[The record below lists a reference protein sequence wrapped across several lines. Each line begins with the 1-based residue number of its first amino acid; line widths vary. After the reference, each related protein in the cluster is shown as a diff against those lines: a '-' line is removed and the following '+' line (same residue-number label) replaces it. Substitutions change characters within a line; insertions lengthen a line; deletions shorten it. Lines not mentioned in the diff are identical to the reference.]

1 MMAYWEK
8 QVQLKFDFYVNQRDS
23 IFLMVFMS
31 QIQSFRKSMAG
42 KNSFLM

>member
-8 QVQLKFDFYVNQRDS
+8 QVQLKFDFYVKNHQENGIS
-23 IFLMVFMS
+23 LIMS